1 MLSSSSLNCTACTNK
16 NYKLLSAPSVQP
28 TASLARLR
36 GAGVPVLGMWEYKG
50 VAHGKL
56 MCYDGYTCIPELQGD
71 NLQDLTEKL
80 DIYLNNLIAQL
91 NTTVVECDCCKGT
104 GHLITTFKH

>member
-1 MLSSSSLNCTACTNK
+1 MNK

-28 TASLARLR
+28 TASLARLC

-56 MCYDGYTCIPELQGD
+56 MCYDDEQS
-71 NLQDLTEKL
+71 QERV
-80 DIYLNNLIAQL
+80 YLWSDKA
-91 NTTVVECDCCKGT
+91 
-104 GHLITTFKH
+104 